1 MRIFNPMNQVG
12 EKLVAQTAFAKSS
25 LKLEKALAPDGT
37 VTITSADIKDI
48 KDWELSS
55 ANVIIGTS

>member
-1 MRIFNPMNQVG
+1 MNQVG